1 MKTKA
6 LPINRIVFIVVT
18 IYLAVNIGIQITFL
32 QGATYSQNIRTRPR
46 RMTRSAGCVLG
57 KDRVARGPACPSSL

>member
-32 QGATYSQNIRTRPR
+32 QGATYSQNIRSQPHRLTRYASR
-46 RMTRSAGCVLG
+46 RIRITQRQCGW
-57 KDRVARGPACPSSL
+57 